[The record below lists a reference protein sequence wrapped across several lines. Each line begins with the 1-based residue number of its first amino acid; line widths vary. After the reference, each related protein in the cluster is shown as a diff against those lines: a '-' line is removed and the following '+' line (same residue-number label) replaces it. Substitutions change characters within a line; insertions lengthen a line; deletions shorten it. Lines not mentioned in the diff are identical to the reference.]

1 MLVVESQHCSPK
13 RIARSEKTYIHV
25 GVQFIMRIHTHLPR
39 GLTIRLSERKGRHS
53 EGDPMSQC
61 SIQEQSRWGQS
72 ELVLLFGAWVD
83 KSCSVMWDACG
94 VQLLLSGTATR
105 TSTLR

>member
-1 MLVVESQHCSPK
+1 
-13 RIARSEKTYIHV
+13 
-25 GVQFIMRIHTHLPR
+25 
-39 GLTIRLSERKGRHS
+39 
-53 EGDPMSQC
+53 MSQC